1 MQVAEQEDQSQ
12 IAALKMEQ
20 THIISSLKN
29 KDESIEKKVQR
40 LGEIIEDRFKRND
53 SSLVKEGIL
62 IYNINQISEVIRS
75 IFTKK
80 GLKIAPWVHDYCY
93 SRWKNPSQQRYNN
106 NTDNGAATP
115 RELDQMIGFTKN
127 ERVLLEQVKSMD
139 TSDMDSFY
147 LAIIELKKALETEA
161 TNRKVLLSGHE
172 HREPKETPKSR
183 PEFTTE
189 WEAIE
194 WVRNVALKKYQDYVY
209 QFPGPPEKQ
218 RYWAT
223 GWQEMGLLYLD
234 MTNLKASLVTTQW
247 LSRIKYMVHQSKHGA
262 AVLDEVET
270 MICDACWDDETGRE
284 KPDCNAEM
292 EWDWFSITKWRCPT
306 CSGTKGKMRG
316 ITREQVG
323 DNKVPIITKA
333 EILVNN
339 LPGIYEALE
348 HRITETDKRIYA
360 RKIMLAPDL
369 QKKS

>member
-1 MQVAEQEDQSQ
+1 MQVAEEVDQSA
-12 IAALKMEQ
+12 IATLKIEQ
-20 THIISSLKN
+20 THLISSLKN
-29 KDESIEKKVQR
+29 KDDSIEKKIHR

-53 SSLVKEGIL
+53 TSLAKEGIL
-62 IYNINQISEVIRS
+62 IYDINQISTVIQR
-75 IFTKK
+75 IFERKH
-80 GLKIAPWVHDYCY
+80 LRIAPWVHDYCLA
-93 SRWKNPSQQRYNN
+93 RWKDPSKIRQNN
-106 NTDNGAATP
+106 NSNDCAATP
-115 RELDQMIGFTKN
+115 RELDQLIGISQN
-127 ERVLLEQVKSMD
+127 ERDILEQVKTMA
-139 TSDMDSFY
+139 TSDMDPFY
-147 LAIIELKKALETEA
+147 LTLKEIIKSIETEA
-161 TNRKVLLSGHE
+161 TNRNVMLSGHE

-183 PEFTTE
+183 PQFTTE

-209 QFPGPPEKQ
+209 EFPGPPEKQ

-247 LSRIKYMVHQSKHGA
+247 LSRIKYMFHQSKHGA

-270 MICDACWDDETGRE
+270 MICDACWDDETGKER
-284 KPDCNAEM
+284 PDCNAEM

-306 CSGTKGKMRG
+306 CGGTKGKLRG

-323 DNKVPIITKA
+323 DNKIPIITKA

-360 RKIMLAPDL
+360 RKVALAIDL